1 MMKDEAL
8 KLDDFVAA
16 LAVHVANTESRPT
29 WLPDSVFRK

>member
-16 LAVHVANTESRPT
+16 LAVRVANAPARPA
-29 WLPDSVFRK
+29 WLADSVFRK